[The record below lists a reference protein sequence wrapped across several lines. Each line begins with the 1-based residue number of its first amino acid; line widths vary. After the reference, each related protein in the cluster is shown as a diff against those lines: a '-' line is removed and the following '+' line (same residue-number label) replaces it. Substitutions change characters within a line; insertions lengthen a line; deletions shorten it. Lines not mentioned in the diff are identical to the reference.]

1 MATPSGRNNT
11 IIWIAVAVIVILGLA
26 YWGGLFGQRTATET
40 TTTPSTTEQP
50 TPPPATEEPTP
61 PPATE
66 QPTPPPAT
74 EAPSPAPAEPT
85 PAPQ

>member
-1 MATPSGRNNT
+1 MATPTGRNNT

-40 TTTPSTTEQP
+40 TTTTPPAAEQP
-50 TPPPATEEPTP
+50 TPPA
-61 PPATE
+61 ATE

-74 EAPSPAPAEPT
+74 EQPSPAPAQPT
-85 PAPQ
+85 PVP